1 LEAAARLGSEA
12 ACIANRFD
20 GDEASMGD
28 LPTSSRPW
36 TVTALSVFFAFGAT
50 ISALSFIALA
60 FPSGFLE
67 PMWRLNPRAREQFAS
82 MGGWALLLMA
92 VVSLLCALTAR
103 GLWRGS
109 RLGFVLGV
117 TMLLVSLLGDLANA
131 ALGLE
136 PRAWVGVPIAALLLV
151 VLVTGRARDFFAG
164 AAGR

>member
-1 LEAAARLGSEA
+1 MT
-12 ACIANRFD
+12 D
-20 GDEASMGD
+20 V
-28 LPTSSRPW
+28 PTSSRPW

-50 ISALSFIALA
+50 ISALSFVALA
-60 FPSGFLE
+60 FPGGFLE
-67 PMWRLNPRAREQFAS
+67 AMWRLNPRAREQFAQ
-82 MGGWALLLMA
+82 MGPWAMLLMG
-92 VVSLLCALTAR
+92 VVSVLCALTAH

-151 VLVTGRARDFFAG
+151 VLATRRSRAFFTSV
-164 AAGR
+164 RER